1 VQTTPRRTG
10 IHSFD
15 STGDNNEKRLTPKP
29 FLALNAG
36 LGDSKTACEYNK
48 GDYAAALQH
57 LARVPQDAPQ
67 TLAARFYAGTCQFAV
82 YDLDSA
88 RGSWEKVA
96 DYGDSPQ

>member
-36 LGDSKTACEYNK
+36 LGNLYFAPSQCKT
-48 GDYAAALQH
+48 L
-57 LARVPQDAPQ
+57 
-67 TLAARFYAGTCQFAV
+67 
-82 YDLDSA
+82 
-88 RGSWEKVA
+88 
-96 DYGDSPQ
+96 